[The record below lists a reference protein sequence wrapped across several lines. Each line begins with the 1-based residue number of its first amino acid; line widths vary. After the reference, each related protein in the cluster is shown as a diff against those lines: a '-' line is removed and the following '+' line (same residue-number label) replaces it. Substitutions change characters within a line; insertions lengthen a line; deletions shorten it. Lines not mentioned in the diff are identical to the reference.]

1 MDKMMRTVIAA
12 VVVGLLAA
20 AHTATTAP
28 EQSYGGATATV
39 APKQPAAGEDVNKAL
54 AAETAAAEAEDAAE
68 EEDAAAALV
77 TGFTAGAANSAP
89 GVTAVM
95 KPVLEK
101 ADAGQFYQDV
111 PWIPDPND
119 EGNPPKSLPAAQVLP
134 AKGGAG
140 AAGSSPP
147 SKEVQVDYYAT
158 TQPKKP
164 EEPPTVAA
172 VQKDNCVPPAAPK
185 PAVPAT
191 PSTSPPSNK
200 EYAPAAPGV
209 VPVNQPSSPAA
220 PAGVVPAPVQPSSP
234 AAPAGVVPA
243 PVQPSSPATAVPKP
257 PSNDPYAPA
266 TSNTPAAEEQKDGL
280 NEKAISDIV
289 REHNMFRTREHV
301 PPIVWNATLA
311 KYAQEYADL
320 RRGDCQLEH
329 SHGPY
334 GENMMFGT
342 GKQWTWKKTV
352 DEWSDEKKSYDYKSN
367 SCKAGAMCTHYT
379 AIVWKNTTAVGCG
392 RVVCTSGDTIM
403 VCSYWPPGN
412 YVGVKPY

>member
-220 PAGVVPAPVQPSSP
+220 PAGVVPAPVQLSSP
-234 AAPAGVVPA
+234 AAPAVVVPA

-301 PPIVWNATLA
+301 PPIV
-311 KYAQEYADL
+311 
-320 RRGDCQLEH
+320 
-329 SHGPY
+329 
-334 GENMMFGT
+334 
-342 GKQWTWKKTV
+342 
-352 DEWSDEKKSYDYKSN
+352 
-367 SCKAGAMCTHYT
+367 
-379 AIVWKNTTAVGCG
+379 
-392 RVVCTSGDTIM
+392 
-403 VCSYWPPGN
+403 
-412 YVGVKPY
+412 